1 MPLSVIDAY
10 LNGMKS
16 VVLSLLCFLLLQQAF
31 SQNPR
36 LVLPI
41 GHPQG
46 VTDIRVTTDGK
57 YLLSRSFN
65 DIGTKVWDT
74 RTGKLLHNLTI
85 PDGSSLMRV
94 SPSGKHVLLSGEHD
108 SSFVFNLI
116 TGEIDIIIAHSFD
129 GAMYSS
135 NGDLLLTTKANELQ
149 LWESATGVLLQ
160 TYQAEDTIT
169 MFGFINY
176 DKQVLVER
184 KPKNKIVYD
193 VLNKDLKLPQPLI
206 IPGNT
211 EAHFS
216 EFRDTLYATRFDG
229 QRAYIHQLAYDS
241 LKITSTITFDSIYQ
255 KPAMIRESNDNGNL
269 LVAMQDSSLYLID
282 ITEGMIYPFDKFEYG
297 IEQIGFVDS
306 GRHFIVSDDYA
317 AYYFNTETTESEQF
331 FVIPDES
338 RNLKNVE
345 AAITANDRNKKF
357 YFVLADNMIREYKIT
372 GDTSVLSQS
381 FAGQTQDIGTAI
393 FQEGKMVIGDGES
406 FAKFIDINKAEVV
419 SSFEMHLDFLSSLS
433 FSSRQQSLI
442 SSSWD
447 SSVKIWDPVTKNLL
461 RKFKRRFSIIN
472 AAVNDQ
478 QNLLA
483 MIYRPDILSF
493 EDQGC
498 VLEIF
503 DLKQNKT
510 VRSFKTKERIVAVN
524 FSRDGRFIFY
534 CNQSDSTVV
543 ISDLNLK
550 ALKKIKTVG
559 WVFEVRQT
567 ESGKYIEILTN
578 KEVELYDYKTWK
590 FFRRF
595 PINNMW
601 GYHWASVS
609 KDEKYIAAGT
619 ERGLMNMWD
628 MQSGQLLYTVKIHSS
643 GVIPSFVNDSSL
655 ISSSE
660 DGTVKYWRYDHKQLT
675 PVYQIVPFKQNEY
688 ISTIPTG
695 YYKGSQKAAKQLH
708 YVTSDA
714 KIISF
719 EQLDVKYNRPDKVLE
734 AIGNTDT
741 ALINSYKRAY
751 YKRIKKLGI
760 DTTQFNDGYSVPEA
774 DFENRDAVQYEQ
786 TNEQIRF
793 NIKANDSSYLLDRF
807 NIWINEVPLFGM
819 KGISI
824 RQRNSNTFDTTISI
838 NLSQGENRI
847 ETSVSNVNGT
857 ESYRMPLHVKY
868 TAAQPVK
875 ETVYFIGIGINEF
888 ADSRRNLQ
896 WCVKDIRDQA
906 VMLKEKYGN
915 NIIIDTLFN
924 QNVTLSNVQSLKQK
938 LLQTKINDK
947 VIIAYSGHGL
957 LSKQYDY
964 YLSSYTVNFKNPEI
978 NGIAYEEIE
987 NLLDSIPARKK
998 LLLLDACHSGEVDK
1012 DELMAIQNNKTKQ
1025 GNKGLIMN
1033 RGSEDETVET
1043 KTVGLQNSFE
1053 LMQSLFVNVGKGTG
1067 ATIISAAGGVQ
1078 FAQEREDLEN
1088 GVFTFSLLEAMRQNK
1103 TITVTALKKY
1113 VGQRVEQLTNGLQ
1126 KPTTRN
1132 ELKDFDWN
1140 VW

>member
-1 MPLSVIDAY
+1 
-10 LNGMKS
+10 MKS
-16 VVLSLLCFLLLQQAF
+16 VVLSLFCLFFLSQVF

-46 VTDIRVTTDGK
+46 ITDIRITTDGRF
-57 YLLSRSFN
+57 LLSKSFN

-108 SSFVFNLI
+108 SSFIFNLI
-116 TGEIDIIIAHSFD
+116 TGEIDVVIAHSFD

-135 NGDLLLTTKANELQ
+135 SGDLLLTSKVNELQ
-149 LWESATGVLLQ
+149 LWESATGILLQ
-160 TYQAEDTIT
+160 TYQAEDSIT
-169 MFGFINY
+169 MYSFIDH

-193 VLNKDLKLPQPLI
+193 VLNRDLKLPQALI

-211 EAHFS
+211 EAYFS
-216 EFRDTLYATRFDG
+216 EFRDTLYATLFDG
-229 QRAYIHQLAYDS
+229 QGARIHQVAYDS
-241 LKITSTITFDSIYQ
+241 LKIVSTITFDSIYQ

-269 LVAMQDSSLYLID
+269 LVAMQDSSLYLIN

-317 AYYFNTETTESEQF
+317 AYYFNTEKTESEQF
-331 FVIPDES
+331 FVIPGET

-345 AAITANDRNKKF
+345 AAIAANDRHKKF
-357 YFVLADNMIREYKIT
+357 YFVLADNMIREYKIQA
-372 GDTSVLSQS
+372 DTSVLSQT
-381 FAGQTQDIGTAI
+381 FAGQTQNIGTAI
-393 FQEGKMVIGDGES
+393 FHDGKLVIGDGES

-419 SSFEMHLDFLSSLS
+419 SSFETHLDFLSSLS
-433 FSSRQQSLI
+433 FSSKQQSLI

-447 SSVKIWDPVTKNLL
+447 SSIKIWDPVTNNQL
-461 RKFKRRFSIIN
+461 RKIKRRFPVIN
-472 AAVNDQ
+472 AVVNDQ
-478 QNLLA
+478 QHLLA
-483 MIYRPDILSF
+483 MIYRPDIMSF
-493 EDQGC
+493 DDLGC
-498 VLEIF
+498 VLEVF
-503 DLKQNKT
+503 DFKQNKT
-510 VRSFKTKERIVAVN
+510 LRSFRTKERLVAVN

-550 ALKKIKTVG
+550 PIKKIKTVG

-567 ESGKYIEILTN
+567 ESGRYLEITTN
-578 KEVELYDYKTWK
+578 TEVELYDYKTRK
-590 FFRRF
+590 LFKRF

-601 GYHWASVS
+601 GYHRASVS
-609 KDEKYIAAGT
+609 KDEKLIAAGT
-619 ERGLMNMWD
+619 ERGLMSMWD
-628 MQSGQLLYTVKIHSS
+628 MQSGQLLYSEKIHSS

-655 ISSSE
+655 ITSSE
-660 DGTVKYWRYDHKQLT
+660 DGTIKYWHYNSQQLAL
-675 PVYQIVPFKQNEY
+675 VYQTIPFKQNEY
-688 ISTIPTG
+688 IATIPAG
-695 YYKGSQKAAKQLH
+695 YYKGSQQAAKQLH

-734 AIGNTDT
+734 AIGNKDT
-741 ALINSYKRAY
+741 MLINSYKRAY

-774 DFENRDAVQYEQ
+774 DFENRDVIQYEQ
-786 TNEQIRF
+786 TNEQVRF
-793 NIKANDSSYLLDRF
+793 RIKANDSSYLLDRF

-824 RQRNSNTFDTTISI
+824 RHHNNYSFDTTISI

-847 ETSVSNVNGT
+847 ETSVTNLNGT

-875 ETVYFIGIGINEF
+875 ETVYFFGIGINEF
-888 ADSRRNLQ
+888 ADSKRNLQ

-924 QNVTLSNVQSLKQK
+924 QNVTLSNVQALKQK
-938 LLQTKINDK
+938 LLQTSINDK

-987 NLLDSIPARKK
+987 HLLDSIPARKK

-1012 DELMAIQNNKTKQ
+1012 DELMAIQNNKNK

-1033 RGSEDETVET
+1033 RGSEDETIET

-1078 FAQEREDLEN
+1078 FAQERDDLEN
-1088 GVFTFSLLEAMRQNK
+1088 GVFTFSLLEAMTQNK
-1103 TITVTALKKY
+1103 TIKVSELKKY
-1113 VGQRVEQLTNGLQ
+1113 VGQRVEQLTNGQQ